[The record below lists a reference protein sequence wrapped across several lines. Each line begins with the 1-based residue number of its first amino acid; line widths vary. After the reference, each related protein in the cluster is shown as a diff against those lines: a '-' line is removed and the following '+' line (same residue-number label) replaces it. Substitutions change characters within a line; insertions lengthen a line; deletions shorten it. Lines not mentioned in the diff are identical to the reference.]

1 MPMKGIRFGAFHSY
15 NDLRL
20 VLSKKEMGSPTV
32 KAQKLD
38 IPGADGTLDL
48 TDFFGEP
55 KYEDVT
61 HRFDFSTAYPQE
73 EFISQFSTIKNKIHG
88 RKIRVVLDDDPL
100 FFWVGR
106 CHVSGF
112 TSEKG
117 IGTISVEVDCDPY
130 KYKLDHTVMAYA
142 INGTQT
148 INLTNARKRAVPEVQ
163 VFTDTSIRIVHQD
176 NIWDLGKGNY
186 TLPELELTEGD
197 NLVTVTGVGTI
208 TFVWQ
213 EGEL

>member
-15 NDLRL
+15 DDLRL
-20 VLSKKEMGSPTV
+20 ILSKKEIGSPTV

-55 KYEDVT
+55 KYDDVT
-61 HRFDFSTAYPQE
+61 HRFDFSTSYPQE

-88 RKIRVVLDDDPL
+88 RKMRVVLDDDPL

-117 IGTISVEVDCDPY
+117 IGTISVEVDCEPY

-148 INLTNARKRAVPEVQ
+148 INLTNARKRAVPEIQ
-163 VFTDTSIRIVHQD
+163 VFTDTSIRIVHQG

>member
-1 MPMKGIRFGAFHSY
+1 MKGIRFGAFHSY

-20 VLSKKEMGSPTV
+20 ILSKKEMGSPTV

-61 HRFDFSTAYPQE
+61 HRFDFSTSYPQE
-73 EFISQFSTIKNKIHG
+73 EFITQFSTIKNKIHG
-88 RKIRVVLDDDPL
+88 RKMRVILDDDPL

-117 IGTISVEVDCDPY
+117 IGTVSVEVDCEPY

-142 INGTQT
+142 VNGTQA
-148 INLTNARKRAVPEVQ
+148 INLINARKRAVPEVQ
-163 VFTDTSIRIVHQD
+163 VFTDT
-176 NIWDLGKGNY
+176 NITVDFRGNSWTLGKGNY
-186 TLPELELTEGD
+186 TLPELELTAGD
-197 NLVTVTGVGTI
+197 NPVTVTGMGTI
-208 TFVWQ
+208 TFVWK

>member
-15 NDLRL
+15 DDLRL
-20 VLSKKEMGSPTV
+20 ILSKKEMGSPTV

-61 HRFDFSTAYPQE
+61 HRFDFSTSYPQE

-88 RKIRVVLDDDPL
+88 RKMRVILDDDPL

-117 IGTISVEVDCDPY
+117 IGTISVEVDCEPY

-142 INGTQT
+142 VNGTQT

-163 VFTDTSIRIVHQD
+163 VFTDT
-176 NIWDLGKGNY
+176 NITVDFRGNTWTLGKGNY
-186 TLPELELTEGD
+186 TLPELELTAGD
-197 NLVTVTGVGTI
+197 NPVTVTGMGTI

>member
-1 MPMKGIRFGAFHSY
+1 MKGIRFGAFHSY

-20 VLSKKEMGSPTV
+20 ILSKKEMGSPAV
-32 KAQKLD
+32 KAQQVD

-55 KYEDVT
+55 KYENVT

-88 RKIRVVLDDDPL
+88 RKMRVILDDDPL

-142 INGTQT
+142 VNGTQT

-163 VFTDTSIRIVHQD
+163 VFTDNSLTVDFRG
-176 NIWDLGKGNY
+176 NTWTLGKGNY
-186 TLPELELTEGD
+186 TIPELELTAGD
-197 NLVTVTGVGTI
+197 NPVTVTGTGTI

>member
-15 NDLRL
+15 SDLRL
-20 VLSKKEMGSPTV
+20 ILSKKEMGSPTV

-73 EFISQFSTIKNKIHG
+73 EFITQFSTIKNKIHG
-88 RKIRVVLDDDPL
+88 RKMRVILDDDPL

-117 IGTISVEVDCDPY
+117 IGTVSVEVDCEPY

-142 INGTQT
+142 VNGTQT

-163 VFTDTSIRIVHQD
+163 AFTDT
-176 NIWDLGKGNY
+176 NITVDFRGNTWTLGKGNY
-186 TLPELELTEGD
+186 TLPELELTAGD
-197 NLVTVTGVGTI
+197 NPVTVTGMGTI